1 MGIEARR
8 EFKDKLSEKDK
19 DIEENN
25 FDSFDYETENSK
37 TNISDEILKLNKLKD
52 QGILTI
58 DEYEKAKKKL
68 LS

>member
-1 MGIEARR
+1 MGIEDRR
-8 EFKDKLSEKDK
+8 EIPDKLSEKDK

>member
-8 EFKDKLSEKDK
+8 EFKDKLSGRDK

-25 FDSFDYETENSK
+25 FDSFDYETKISK
-37 TNISDEILKLNKLKD
+37 TSISEEILKLNKLKD
-52 QGILTI
+52 EGILTI

>member
-8 EFKDKLSEKDK
+8 EFKDKLSGRDK

-25 FDSFDYETENSK
+25 FDNFDHETKINK
-37 TNISDEILKLNKLKD
+37 TSISDEILKLNKLKD
-52 QGILTI
+52 EGILTI

>member
-52 QGILTI
+52 EGILTI

>member
-8 EFKDKLSEKDK
+8 EFKDKLSGKDK

-25 FDSFDYETENSK
+25 FDSFDYETKISK
-37 TNISDEILKLNKLKD
+37 TSISEEILKLNKLKD
-52 QGILTI
+52 EGILTI